1 MTKRQNIKKS
11 DYENVERQI
20 DTLNSLILF
29 AYHEI
34 DSIYNNKDYIA
45 FSELRSERLKLL
57 ERNDETVSLLVKDS
71 KVEDE
76 KIQKYVCELSLYP
89 IYVKAMEY
97 KNDSDSLYQAYL
109 ENIKPLEREYILNEQ
124 RITQINEQMSLY
136 EKDIN
141 NMQERLNELWAAVNY
156 MKKQRDIIDASFK
169 LSDEIKM
176 KIVKQRLQS
185 YPIDK
190 KKILDSQEEA
200 DAYKEARLRRYKLHS
215 AVINGLPRPP
225 KGNKI
230 PDPIE
235 NNFIAMEEEVEEII
249 KNTKEKIRKAS
260 ENIRW
265 VESKLDRLNA
275 TERRIVDLYYLNDSE
290 KRVTWQDVAEHL
302 NYTQDY
308 CKQMDK
314 KIILKLID

>member
-57 ERNDETVSLLVKDS
+57 ERNDEIVSLLVKDS

-190 KKILDSQEEA
+190 KRILDSQGEL
-200 DAYKEARLRRYKLHS
+200 DAYKEARLKRYKIHS
-215 AVINGLPRPP
+215 AVIRSLPRPP
-225 KGNKI
+225 KGSNI
-230 PDPIE
+230 PDPTGDSL
-235 NNFIAMEEEVEEII
+235 IAMDGMVEEII
-249 KNTKEKIRKAS
+249 KSTEEKIKKSS

-265 VESKLDRLNA
+265 VESRLDRLNA
-275 TERRIVDLYYLNDSE
+275 LERNIVDLYYFNNGDE
-290 KRVTWQDVAEHL
+290 RVTLQDVA
-302 NYTQDY
+302 
-308 CKQMDK
+308 KQLHYNDEYIRHIPKDIFKKLMD
-314 KIILKLID
+314 

>member
-1 MTKRQNIKKS
+1 MKKVTTNKSSIEIKFTVLT
-11 DYENVERQI
+11 D
-20 DTLNSLILF
+20 LIVSI
-29 AYHEI
+29 YHEI
-34 DSIYNNKDYIA
+34 KAIYDNKDYI
-45 FSELRSERLKLL
+45 EWTKL
-57 ERNDETVSLLVKDS
+57 NDEWLKINTRNKEIISSLFKEPSAECKEV
-71 KVEDE
+71 
-76 KIQKYVCELSLYP
+76 QKLKCELMLYSM
-89 IYVKAMEY
+89 YVKAMEY
-97 KNDSDSLYQAYL
+97 KSESDALYQAYI
-109 ENIKPLEREYILNEQ
+109 ESIKPHEREYILNEQ
-124 RITQINEQMSLY
+124 KMSQINEQLKLY
-136 EKDIN
+136 EKN
-141 NMQERLNELWAAVNY
+141 VNELKEQLNELWAAVNY

-190 KKILDSQEEA
+190 KNILDLQGEL
-200 DAYKEARLRRYKLHS
+200 DAYKEARLKRYKIHS
-215 AVINGLPRPP
+215 AMFRSLPRPP
-225 KGNKI
+225 KGSNI
-230 PDPIE
+230 PDPTGDSL
-235 NNFIAMEEEVEEII
+235 IAMDEMVEEII
-249 KNTKEKIRKAS
+249 KSTEEKIKKSS

-265 VESKLDRLNA
+265 VESRLDRLNA

>member
-1 MTKRQNIKKS
+1 MEIDKRDGMKYDQKTKYQES

-57 ERNDETVSLLVKDS
+57 ERNDEIVSLLVKDS

-156 MKKQRDIIDASFK
+156 MKKQRDIIDAFFK
-169 LSDEIKM
+169 LSDEIKI
-176 KIVKQRLQS
+176 KIVKTKITKLS
-185 YPIDK
+185 YRQK
-190 KKILDSQEEA
+190 RFWTHKEA

-225 KGNKI
+225 KGNKYL
-230 PDPIE
+230 
-235 NNFIAMEEEVEEII
+235 
-249 KNTKEKIRKAS
+249 IR
-260 ENIRW
+260 
-265 VESKLDRLNA
+265 
-275 TERRIVDLYYLNDSE
+275 
-290 KRVTWQDVAEHL
+290 
-302 NYTQDY
+302 
-308 CKQMDK
+308 
-314 KIILKLID
+314 